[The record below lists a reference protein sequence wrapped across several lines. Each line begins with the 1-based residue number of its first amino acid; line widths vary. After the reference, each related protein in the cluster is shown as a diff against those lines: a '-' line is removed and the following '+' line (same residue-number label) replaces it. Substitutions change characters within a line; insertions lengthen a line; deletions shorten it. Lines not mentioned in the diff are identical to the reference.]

1 MGATAAPETS
11 SGNLSRTP
19 CKTLK
24 PEINIHFTVKVE
36 QRCLETLQN
45 SLKWEKQDM
54 QCTYYI
60 TLRRVCGTTGAVEI
74 NKYCIFLCV
83 YARARTYLCVGG
95 CPVAWA
101 CACACLRVALLIQH
115 STHMRHNVL
124 PFVASLAPPRF
135 STLSHKRY
143 DFRKK
148 VIEDKM
154 CVLIFST
161 TFR

>member
-1 MGATAAPETS
+1 
-11 SGNLSRTP
+11 
-19 CKTLK
+19 
-24 PEINIHFTVKVE
+24 VE
-36 QRCLETLQN
+36 LLVPWK
-45 SLKWEKQDM
+45 S
-54 QCTYYI
+54 
-60 TLRRVCGTTGAVEI
+60 

-83 YARARTYLCVGG
+83 YALARAYLCVGG

-135 STLSHKRY
+135 STFSYKLY

-148 VIEDKM
+148 VIEHKIG
-154 CVLIFST
+154 VLIFST
-161 TFR
+161 TLQHFSFKEEFSVIFEILSCRRG